1 MHPRTLTPLL
11 NKSRHTPHNKANQD
25 PHPTQA
31 QLKAKCIILKQER
44 PKQDHRKDESSQDKY
59 KHKQQ
64 EVFEVVF
71 YYEST

>member
-1 MHPRTLTPLL
+1 MYPRAPTPLL
-11 NKSRHTPHNKANQD
+11 NKGRHTPHNKANHH

-31 QLKAKCIILKQER
+31 QLKSKCIILKQER

-59 KHKQQ
+59 KHKEQ